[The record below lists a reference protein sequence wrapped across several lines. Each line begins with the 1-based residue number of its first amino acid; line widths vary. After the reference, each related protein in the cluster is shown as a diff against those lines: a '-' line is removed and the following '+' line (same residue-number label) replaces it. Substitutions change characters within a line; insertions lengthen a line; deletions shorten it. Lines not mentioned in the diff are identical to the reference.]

1 MEEIQLRA
9 EANILLAGTH
19 RESALPFLPLD
30 IAALLGGHSEVV
42 RELVQQV
49 GIEGFGGE
57 SDGVDALCAAATNQR
72 VDIMA
77 VLARH
82 REVPRAPDGG

>member
-1 MEEIQLRA
+1 M
-9 EANILLAGTH
+9 
-19 RESALPFLPLD
+19 
-30 IAALLGGHSEVV
+30 V